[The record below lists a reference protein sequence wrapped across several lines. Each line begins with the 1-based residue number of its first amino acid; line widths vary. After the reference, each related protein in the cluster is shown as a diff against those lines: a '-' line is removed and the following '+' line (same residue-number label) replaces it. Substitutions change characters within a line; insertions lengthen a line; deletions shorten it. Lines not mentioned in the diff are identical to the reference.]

1 MPYPVKWVFVQ
12 YGGFFQNIMTIQQLE
27 YIIAVDKHRHF
38 GHAAESCF
46 VTQPTLS
53 AQVSK
58 LERELDVILFDRTK
72 MPVIPTEIGMQVI
85 EQAKR
90 VVSESK
96 GIYELLAQLKG
107 DVSGVIKIGIIP
119 TLAPYLLHRFIKSF
133 LEKFPKVKLQVEEN
147 VTDEI
152 LRKLKNDEL
161 DLGIVVT
168 PLSEPGIV
176 EKSIFYE
183 KFYAYLSK
191 DHKLLE
197 KKELKVSDL
206 KPEDMW
212 VLQHGHCF
220 RDQVLNLCDQTKFE
234 RMNFHYE
241 SGSLEGLRNMVNQYT
256 GVTLL
261 PELATISLNEEERSR
276 LRKFEGE
283 EPTREVSIILTRSFL
298 KKKLVELLYREIS
311 DNIPQEMTSKA
322 YGKMVRF
329 K

>member
-1 MPYPVKWVFVQ
+1 
-12 YGGFFQNIMTIQQLE
+12 MTIQQLE
-27 YIIAVDKHRHF
+27 YIIAVDKQRHF

>member
-1 MPYPVKWVFVQ
+1 MPHPVKWVSIQ
-12 YGGFFQNIMTIQQLE
+12 YGGFFLNIMTIQQLE
-27 YIIAVDKHRHF
+27 YIIAVDKQRHF

-261 PELATISLNEEERSR
+261 PELAIISLNEEERSR

>member
-1 MPYPVKWVFVQ
+1 
-12 YGGFFQNIMTIQQLE
+12 MTIQQLE

-58 LERELDVILFDRTK
+58 LERELDVILFDRSK
-72 MPVIPTEIGMQVI
+72 MPVIPTEIGIQVI
-85 EQAKR
+85 DQAKR

-96 GIYELLAQLKG
+96 GIYELLSQLKG
-107 DVSGVIKIGIIP
+107 DVSGVIKVGIIP

-133 LEKFPKVKLQVEEN
+133 LEKYPNVKLQVEET
-147 VTDEI
+147 VTEEI

-168 PLSEPGIV
+168 PLAEAGIL
-176 EKSIFYE
+176 EKPVFYE
-183 KFYAYLSK
+183 KFCAYLSK
-191 DHKLLE
+191 DHELL
-197 KKELKVSDL
+197 KKEKISVADL
-206 KPEDMW
+206 ETEDLW
-212 VLQHGHCF
+212 VLQQGHCF
-220 RDQVLNLCDQTKFE
+220 RDQVLNLCHQNKFE

-256 GVTLL
+256 GITLL
-261 PELATISLNEEERSR
+261 PELATFSLNEEEKGR

-283 EPTREVSIILTRSFL
+283 EPIREVSIVLTRSFL

-311 DNIPQEMTSKA
+311 DTIPQEMTSKA
-322 YGKMVRF
+322 HGKIVRF